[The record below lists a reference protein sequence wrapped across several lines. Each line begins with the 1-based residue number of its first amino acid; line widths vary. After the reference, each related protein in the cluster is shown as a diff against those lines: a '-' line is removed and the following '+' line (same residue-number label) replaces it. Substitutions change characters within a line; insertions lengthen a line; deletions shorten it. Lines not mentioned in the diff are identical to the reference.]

1 MWFHNNQPLD
11 EEKNRHIQIH
21 NNGQRLQISQAQV
34 SDSGMY
40 ICIAT
45 NEAGESEKTFDLQ
58 VWGMCKYRG

>member
-34 SDSGMY
+34 SDSGTY

-58 VWGMCKYRG
+58 VWGMCKYRV